1 MQPQLENA
9 TRRVAGQFSGLG
21 ISVQPHFAFLYIQA
35 LVEFSGLGI
44 SVQPQLKV
52 ASGEII
58 DEFGGIETVRGFVLG
73 VK

>member
-1 MQPQLENA
+1 MLIYRTN
-9 TRRVAGQFSGLG
+9 SGGCGGLLRL
-21 ISVQPHFAFLYIQA
+21 Q
-35 LVEFSGLGI
+35 FSGLGI

>member
-1 MQPQLENA
+1 MQPQQGIGI
-9 TRRVAGQFSGLG
+9 RVEF
-21 ISVQPHFAFLYIQA
+21 VQ
-35 LVEFSGLGI
+35 FSGLGI

-58 DEFGGIETVRGFVLG
+58 DEFGGLETVRGFVLG